1 MKQFTGVILFA
12 ALALSAPLRAQTQPA
27 DAQSTQNAAPAEK
40 PKAAPATT
48 AAKPTG
54 TTDAVAAT
62 TEVKPKPAQPKKA
75 QAPKK
80 PKPEGDGS
88 LSFDGTAATSEPKPV
103 QPKPAQKKAATS
115 NHSGVPVTREGGK
128 TCSGRDEYRVCW

>member
-1 MKQFTGVILFA
+1 MKHFTGVFLLA
-12 ALALSAPLRAQTQPA
+12 ALAMSAPLHAQTQPA

-54 TTDAVAAT
+54 ATDATGAT
-62 TEVKPKPAQPKKA
+62 TEAKPKPQPKKA

-88 LSFDGTAATSEPKPV
+88 LSFDGTAATSEPKPA
-103 QPKPAQKKAATS
+103 QPKPAQKKAATTT